1 LVTGL
6 RIDRFRGTVPK
17 VSPRLLAEGYGQVAR
32 NCRLGSGDLEP
43 LRTLQ
48 EITSTTADTKTI
60 YRYGEH
66 WLSWECEVDVVPGP
80 IAADTTRRTI
90 YTGDGYPRQIDQ
102 STALAAGTGSYPRV
116 SYRLG
121 IPMPATKPGVEAS
134 GEGDT
139 ELLEERHYV
148 YTYVSGWGE
157 EGVPSAPSDLVT
169 VQFGQDVVL
178 SGVAAAPTGNHNITA
193 KRVYR
198 TSTGGSGDFM
208 FVAEIPVAQAD
219 YTDSLDEAQLGEV
232 LPSDEWSMPPDE
244 SYPTGALSG
253 VVSLPNGVLAGFTGN
268 EICLSEPYLP
278 YAWPQRYRLVTDF
291 PIVALGV
298 SSGGLVVATTGYP
311 YLVTGTDPASMV
323 MSKLEVQQS
332 CISKRSMVELG
343 RYVIYASP
351 DGLVAVSGSTVE
363 LISDSVIDREAWQE
377 LNPSS
382 MHGYLSDGR
391 YVGFYKDSVTGVTAS
406 FLFDPTERS
415 LVFMDQG
422 ADGGFSDLESD
433 TLYLQSG
440 GKIHALDRGT
450 TNQSLSWRSAQ
461 YSISLPVNF
470 GSATVKSKG
479 YPIIFKLYLGNSEA
493 PNVTRTVRSS
503 RPFRLPGG
511 IKADSLSIELEGDQT
526 IESVALG
533 TSIEALKNGG

>member
-1 LVTGL
+1 MTSL

-17 VSPRLLAEGYGQVAR
+17 VSPRLLAQGYGQVAR

-43 LRTLQ
+43 LKALK
-48 EITSTTADTKTI
+48 EITSTTATTKTI
-60 YRYGEH
+60 CRYGDH
-66 WLSWECEVDVVPGP
+66 WLSWESEVDVVPGP
-80 IAADTTRRTI
+80 IAADTSRRTI

-102 STALAAGTGSYPRV
+102 STALAAGIGSYPRA

-121 IPMPATKPGVEAS
+121 IPIPATKPGVAAS
-134 GEGDT
+134 GEGDA

-193 KRVYR
+193 KRIYR

-219 YTDSLDEAQLGEV
+219 YTDSLVEDQLGEV
-232 LPSDEWSMPPDE
+232 LPSGEWSMPPDE
-244 SYPTGALSG
+244 SYPTGALTG
-253 VVSLPNGVLAGFTGN
+253 IVSLPNGVLAGFTGN
-268 EICLSEPYLP
+268 EICFSEPYLP
-278 YAWPQRYRLVTDF
+278 YAWPERYRLVTDF
-291 PIVALGV
+291 TIVALGV

-311 YLVTGTDPASMV
+311 YLATGTDPASMV

-332 CISKRSMVELG
+332 CVSKRSMVDLG
-343 RYVIYASP
+343 HYVVYASP

-363 LISDSVIDREAWQE
+363 LISASVIDRDVWQE

-382 MHGYLSDGR
+382 IHGYLSDGR
-391 YVGFYKDSVTGVTAS
+391 YVGFYESESESGG
-406 FLFDPTERS
+406 FIFDPADRS

-422 ADGGFSDLESD
+422 ADGGFGDLLTD

-440 GKIHALDRGT
+440 GMIHAWNRCS
-450 TNQSLSWRSAQ
+450 TNQTVRWRSAEF
-461 YSISLPVNF
+461 SLTSPVNF
-470 GSATVKSKG
+470 SSATVKSKG
-479 YPIIFKLYLGNSEA
+479 YPVTFKLYLGDSGV
-493 PNVTRTVRSS
+493 PRVTRTVRSG

-511 IKADSLSIELEGDQT
+511 VKTDSLSVEVEGDQA
-526 IESVALG
+526 IESVAVG
-533 TSIEALKNGG
+533 TSIEALKSGG